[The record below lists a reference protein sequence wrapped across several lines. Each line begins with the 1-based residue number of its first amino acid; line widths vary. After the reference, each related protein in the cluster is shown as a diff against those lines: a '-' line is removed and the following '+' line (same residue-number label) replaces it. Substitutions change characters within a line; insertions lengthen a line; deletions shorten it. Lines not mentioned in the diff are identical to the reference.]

1 MARWEKLFSRNNK
14 NDNLQNVPNSS
25 DNSNQLKTDNITD
38 DKKNTDSLTQTI
50 SSIVV
55 PSEHPLNIIY
65 TLYNNIKNHY
75 IVTFLRLLLLYFI
88 SC

>member
-38 DKKNTDSLTQTI
+38 DKKIQ
-50 SSIVV
+50 IV
-55 PSEHPLNIIY
+55 
-65 TLYNNIKNHY
+65 
-75 IVTFLRLLLLYFI
+75 
-88 SC
+88 